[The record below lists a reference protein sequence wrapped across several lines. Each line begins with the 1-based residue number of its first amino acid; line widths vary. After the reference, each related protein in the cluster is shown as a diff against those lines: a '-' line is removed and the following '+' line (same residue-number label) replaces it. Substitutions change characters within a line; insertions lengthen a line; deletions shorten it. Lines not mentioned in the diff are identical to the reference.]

1 MHSIPATVNNIHGIH
16 CRPSSAIVKAAK
28 TFDSDITICSEEGD
42 ASLRSILDL
51 ISLGLHQGAIVTVQ
65 AEGSDEVAAAEKIA
79 ECVEAIYDY
88 PDK

>member
-1 MHSIPATVNNIHGIH
+1 MHSLPATVNNIHGIH

-28 TFDSDITICSEEGD
+28 EFDSELSIKSDQGD
-42 ASLRSILDL
+42 AILSSILDL
-51 ISLGLHQGAIVTVQ
+51 ISLGLHQGAVITVC
-65 AEGSDEVAAAEKIA
+65 AEGSDEVAAAEKIV